1 MERLL
6 TGRRVLLTGA
16 SRGVGL
22 AVARLFVRHGAQVLG
37 VARDSRR
44 LERLAAELSPAGPE
58 AFAWLALDLTE
69 TTAPA
74 KLARVVSERWG
85 ALDILMNNAGVQL
98 SDARGFEG
106 EPPGTLE
113 QSMAVNLYAPFHVS
127 LACLPLLRKGSEPRI
142 LQVGSGAGD
151 FERMRSTGIPSY
163 RLSKWALHGLTLL
176 LAAQLAPE
184 IAVNALDPGWV
195 KTDLGGPNAPGTVD
209 EAADGALELALLPF
223 GVTGKFYKNGVEIS
237 F

>member
-6 TGRRVLLTGA
+6 TGRRILLTGA

-22 AVARLFVRHGAQVLG
+22 AVARLFVKHGALVFG
-37 VARDSRR
+37 VARDARR
-44 LERLAAELSPAGPE
+44 LERVASELSPAGAD
-58 AFAWLALDLTE
+58 AFSWLALDLTE
-69 TTAPA
+69 SDAPRRITQA
-74 KLARVVSERWG
+74 VGQRWG

-98 SDARGFEG
+98 SDVRDFET

-113 QSMAVNLYAPFHVS
+113 RSMAVNLYGPFHLS
-127 LACLPLLRKGSEPRI
+127 LACLPLLRKGTEPRI

-151 FERMRSTGIPSY
+151 FERMKSTGIPSY
-163 RLSKWALHGLTLL
+163 RLSKWALHGLTQL

-184 IAVNALDPGWV
+184 IAVNAFDPGWV
-195 KTDLGGPNAPGTVD
+195 KTDLGGPKAPGTVD
-209 EAADGALELALLPF
+209 EAADGALKLAGLPF
-223 GVTGKFYKNGVEIS
+223 DVTGKFYKNGQEIS

>member
-1 MERLL
+1 MERLM
-6 TGRRVLLTGA
+6 TGRRILLTGA

-22 AVARLFVRHGAQVLG
+22 AVARLFVTHGAQVLG
-37 VARDSRR
+37 VARDARR
-44 LERLAAELSPAGPE
+44 LERVAAELSPAGPE
-58 AFAWLALDLTE
+58 AFTWLTLDLTE
-69 TTAPA
+69 AHAPA
-74 KLARVVSERWG
+74 RLAQAVSERWG

-98 SDARGFEG
+98 SDVPGFED

-113 QSMAVNLYAPFHVS
+113 QSMAVNLYAPFHAS
-127 LACLPLLRKGSEPRI
+127 LACLPFLRKGTEPRI

-151 FERMRSTGIPSY
+151 FERMHSTGIPSY

-184 IAVNALDPGWV
+184 IAVNAFDPGWV
-195 KTDLGGPNAPGTVD
+195 KTDLGGPKAPGTVD
-209 EAADGALELALLPF
+209 EAADGALKLALLPF
-223 GVTGKFYKNGVEIS
+223 SITGKFYKGGQEIS